1 MVHLEWGVCGIRTA
15 FVLTGIAI
23 IVAGLALAGY
33 GGLPRTQ
40 SVTETE
46 PVQVPRST
54 EWQVEWRT
62 FTPEGLWGASVGT
75 DHFPSTFDFDWG
87 NGVLFA
93 QYSDWVGF
101 SATATVMAPRNGP
114 VTLTVGS
121 DDGSRLYVDDRE
133 VISLWSDHF
142 YTSQNAIVDLT
153 QGEHV
158 VVLWYYERTGL
169 AQVSFSAPGDIL
181 SWQETQIRVV
191 TKQITVADATLQS
204 VGIGVALVGIP
215 VTAIGAA
222 SRRRRLPGEA

>member
-1 MVHLEWGVCGIRTA
+1 MAFRRHGPTDYVNVQRITFTTKWANRNLHLLHGPSRMGVCGIRTA

-46 PVQVPRST
+46 PVQAPRST

-121 DDGSRLYVDDRE
+121 DDGSRLYVDD
-133 VISLWSDHF
+133 
-142 YTSQNAIVDLT
+142 AI
-153 QGEHV
+153 
-158 VVLWYYERTGL
+158 
-169 AQVSFSAPGDIL
+169 
-181 SWQETQIRVV
+181 
-191 TKQITVADATLQS
+191 
-204 VGIGVALVGIP
+204 
-215 VTAIGAA
+215 
-222 SRRRRLPGEA
+222 